1 MALSLFL
8 CVNYTNVDLRILRIR
23 IIILHELGI
32 VQELISL
39 AEQEILRA
47 NFEGRVS
54 EVTVKVG
61 RLSGANPEALRF
73 AFEAVVSQSRLE
85 GASLNIL
92 EINPLCKCSKCGS
105 EQEIDEYI
113 FVCPACGSH
122 NILINGGTEL
132 NLESLEVEDN

>member
-1 MALSLFL
+1 MAPSLFL
-8 CVNYTNVDLRILRIR
+8 CVNYTNAEFKILQIR

-32 VQELISL
+32 VQELINL
-39 AEQEILRA
+39 AEQELLKA
-47 NFEGRVS
+47 EFEGQVS

-85 GASLNIL
+85 GASLNIV
-92 EINPLCKCSKCGS
+92 EINPLCKCSECGS
-105 EQEIDEYI
+105 EQEIAEYI

-122 NILINGGTEL
+122 NILISGGTDL
-132 NLESLEVEDN
+132 NLESLEVEDK